1 MGYCKDCGRK
11 SDDLENWRNT
21 KNGKILQFCDKTCA
35 YSYESRHNVLVV
47 KAGSFSDSLVGGMQK
62 AENFMDGTVQKSSA
76 VKNAIEE
83 FKKGYEKGREEGC
96 FITTATCQS
105 RNLPDDCHELTSL
118 RNFRDTFM
126 KKDELMKSEVEE
138 YYRIAPTICKNI
150 DSKDDSAEIYESI
163 YQKWLKN
170 AVSACDSGEKQKAHD
185 IYREMVL
192 ELKKLYL

>member
-1 MGYCKDCGRK
+1 MIYGG
-11 SDDLENWRNT
+11 N
-21 KNGKILQFCDKTCA
+21 
-35 YSYESRHNVLVV
+35 HNMQLV
-47 KAGSFSDSLVGGMQK
+47 KVGGI
-62 AENFMDGTVQKSSA
+62 AESMLNGLQRANDFMDGAVRKSNVA
-76 VKNAIEE
+76 KNAVED
-83 FKKGYEKGREEGC
+83 FKRGFEKGREEGC

-118 RNFRDTFM
+118 RNFCDTFM

-185 IYREMVL
+185 IYKEMVF
-192 ELKKLYL
+192 ELKKSFL